1 MNKNNKIDFQKYLK
15 KNLSY
20 QKKREYL
27 LTRNAL
33 VANDINLMAAN
44 VFNPDKNLT
53 EFLVDAHK
61 PTLTITNQDMS
72 GRCWIFAGLNPL
84 RRQTAEKLKVSNF
97 VFSQT
102 YMDFWDKYERAN
114 VFLNKMIEKADVELD
129 DRDLK
134 AELQSAGQD
143 GGWYGFFENLVN
155 KYGLVPQ
162 EVMPDSFSGH
172 NTFILNELLQVVL
185 IKATKEIRAHKK
197 ASQKQKEV
205 VDATLKK
212 VLEMLVLAYGP
223 VPSKFDWQY
232 VADAKKDEEN
242 KELANKEEKSTKT
255 KTEVKTPAQQEEE
268 KAKQELK
275 EIKTEFS
282 FIKQITPLEFFKQ
295 YVNYQ
300 EYDFLDL
307 WTIGN
312 TIDYKINQRYSLK
325 DSNNLFEASDFNFLN
340 VDRNI
345 LKFFALANLVAKQ
358 TMWFACDVNHY
369 RNNKTGG
376 FDNQK
381 FDYQSLFNID
391 FSVDRNKQVRSHFIS
406 SNHAMTLSGVD
417 FDEAKSLLKQKELVK
432 KYKNLKKFDQYQFV
446 LDLSQTFVFKKWK
459 IENSWGEKVGNK
471 GFYYMNDQWFND
483 YLIDI
488 VISTKAADDFFK
500 NPKFIDPDLIGLVK
514 QLKTKEILKAGLD
527 TKPIL
532 IDGYDPLGA
541 NNKGVK

>member
-223 VPSKFDWQY
+223 VPSKFD
-232 VADAKKDEEN
+232 
-242 KELANKEEKSTKT
+242 
-255 KTEVKTPAQQEEE
+255 
-268 KAKQELK
+268 
-275 EIKTEFS
+275 
-282 FIKQITPLEFFKQ
+282 
-295 YVNYQ
+295 
-300 EYDFLDL
+300 
-307 WTIGN
+307 
-312 TIDYKINQRYSLK
+312 
-325 DSNNLFEASDFNFLN
+325 
-340 VDRNI
+340 
-345 LKFFALANLVAKQ
+345 
-358 TMWFACDVNHY
+358 
-369 RNNKTGG
+369 
-376 FDNQK
+376 
-381 FDYQSLFNID
+381 
-391 FSVDRNKQVRSHFIS
+391 
-406 SNHAMTLSGVD
+406 
-417 FDEAKSLLKQKELVK
+417 
-432 KYKNLKKFDQYQFV
+432 
-446 LDLSQTFVFKKWK
+446 
-459 IENSWGEKVGNK
+459 
-471 GFYYMNDQWFND
+471 
-483 YLIDI
+483 
-488 VISTKAADDFFK
+488 
-500 NPKFIDPDLIGLVK
+500 
-514 QLKTKEILKAGLD
+514 
-527 TKPIL
+527 
-532 IDGYDPLGA
+532 
-541 NNKGVK
+541 

>member
-255 KTEVKTPAQQEEE
+255 KVEQKTPVQQEEE

-282 FIKQITPLEFFKQ
+282 FIKQITPLEFSKQ

-312 TIDYKINQRYSLK
+312 TTDYKINQRYSLK

-376 FDNQK
+376 FDNQQ

-432 KYKNLKKFDQYQFV
+432 KYKNLKKIWSVPICFRSKSNPCFQKMKD
-446 LDLSQTFVFKKWK
+446 WK
-459 IENSWGEKVGNK
+459 LMGWKSW
-471 GFYYMNDQWFND
+471 
-483 YLIDI
+483 
-488 VISTKAADDFFK
+488 
-500 NPKFIDPDLIGLVK
+500 
-514 QLKTKEILKAGLD
+514 
-527 TKPIL
+527 
-532 IDGYDPLGA
+532 
-541 NNKGVK
+541 